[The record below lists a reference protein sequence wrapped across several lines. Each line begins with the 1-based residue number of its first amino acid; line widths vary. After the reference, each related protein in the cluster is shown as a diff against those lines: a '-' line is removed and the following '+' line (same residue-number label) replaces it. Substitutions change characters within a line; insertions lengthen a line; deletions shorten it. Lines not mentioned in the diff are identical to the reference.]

1 MISFVLNFT
10 VILFLSA
17 QQNEVYQVAVGHGEE
32 IYSEVLKQ
40 SIILFLLKTSLLSD
54 TCIFGVAGNCL
65 KAVFLF
71 LHFHLRRYAC
81 EGTFGGMRVCLFPEI
96 GSDILK

>member
-17 QQNEVYQVAVGHGEE
+17 QQNEVSQVAVGQGEE

-40 SIILFLLKTSLLSD
+40 SIILFFIENFIALRHVYLRSSRKLS
-54 TCIFGVAGNCL
+54 
-65 KAVFLF
+65 
-71 LHFHLRRYAC
+71 
-81 EGTFGGMRVCLFPEI
+81 
-96 GSDILK
+96 